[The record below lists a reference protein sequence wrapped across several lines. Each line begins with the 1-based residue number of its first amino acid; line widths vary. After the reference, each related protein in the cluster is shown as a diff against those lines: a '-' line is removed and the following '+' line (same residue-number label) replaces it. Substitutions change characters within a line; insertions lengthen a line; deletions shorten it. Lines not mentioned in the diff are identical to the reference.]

1 MLVRMQTH
9 NSRNIRNVVKGFFQ
23 AIANIPTAA
32 EVAEA
37 KGVYMREVPAQ
48 RLYDDRA
55 FVAR

>member
-1 MLVRMQTH
+1 MILQTH

-37 KGVYMREVPAQ
+37 KGCYMREVVYP
-48 RLYDDRA
+48 RISPKRIL
-55 FVAR
+55 